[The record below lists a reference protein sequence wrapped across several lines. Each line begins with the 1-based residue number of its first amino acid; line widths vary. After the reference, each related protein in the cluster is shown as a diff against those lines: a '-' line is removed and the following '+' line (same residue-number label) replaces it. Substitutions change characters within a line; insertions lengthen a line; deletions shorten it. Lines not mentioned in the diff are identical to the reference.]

1 MKEHWPALH
10 VAFYRC
16 IWVLERVS
24 LRLGRLEERMV
35 VRLRTAASSRS
46 RRLAHT
52 PHPVAEPKAAPADEF
67 AR

>member
-16 IWVLERVS
+16 IWVLERAT
-24 LRLGRLEERMV
+24 LRLGRLEERLV
-35 VRLRTAASSRS
+35 VRLRTAGSSRS
-46 RRLAHT
+46 RRVA
-52 PHPVAEPKAAPADEF
+52 HPVVEPKAASADDF